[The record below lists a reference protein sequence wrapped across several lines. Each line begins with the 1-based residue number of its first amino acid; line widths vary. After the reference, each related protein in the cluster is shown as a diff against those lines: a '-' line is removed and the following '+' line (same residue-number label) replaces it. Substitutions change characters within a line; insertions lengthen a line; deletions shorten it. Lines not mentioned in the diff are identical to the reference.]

1 MLRLLPAQSGGV
13 MRYALMLVLVLLSGR
28 TEAASDALRNKYLAA
43 WAARLDGYRSE
54 YVRHDAALRKEIAA
68 GNERIFASGSVEWS
82 ELVGPVMEY
91 SLKIRDN
98 FTIAGRGET
107 IKRFIAHIQTDPT
120 PGLTEVWFQTQ
131 VAELQR
137 QAQAVD
143 SNTQF
148 FLTSLKDRVEMS
160 ETWILE
166 MEQLARA
173 QGMVVGTVQELPLLF
188 QNAQSYYREVR
199 QTRAEEQRQAEQQ
212 RQRMLDSLAVL
223 GRLNYQQQLFN
234 TLNRPRTCQRVGRTV
249 TCF

>member
-1 MLRLLPAQSGGV
+1 

-28 TEAASDALRNKYLAA
+28 TEAASDTLRNKYLAA
-43 WAARLDGYRSE
+43 WAARLDGYRAE
-54 YVRHDAALRKEIAA
+54 YIRHDTVLHKEIAA
-68 GNERIFASGSVEWS
+68 GTERIFGSASVEWS
-82 ELVGPVMEY
+82 DLVSPVMEY

-107 IKRFIAHIQTDPT
+107 IKRFIVHMQTDPT
-120 PGLTEVWFQTQ
+120 PGLTEVCFQTE

-137 QAQAVD
+137 QAQVVD
-143 SNTQF
+143 SNTQL
-148 FLTSLKDRVEMS
+148 FLASLNDRVEMS
-160 ETWILE
+160 NTWILE
-166 MEQLARA
+166 IEQVARA
-173 QGMVVGTVQELPLLF
+173 QGMVVGTIQELPLLF
-188 QNAQSYYREVR
+188 QNAQSYYRELR
-199 QTRAEEQRQAEQQ
+199 QTRVEDQRQAEQQ

>member
-1 MLRLLPAQSGGV
+1 
-13 MRYALMLVLVLLSGR
+13 MRIALMFVFVLLASR
-28 TEAASDALRNKYLAA
+28 AEADDTLRDKYLAA

-54 YVRHDAALRKEIAA
+54 YVREDAALRKQIAA
-68 GNERIFASGSVEWS
+68 GNERIFGSGSVEWS

-91 SLKIRDN
+91 ALKIREN

-107 IKRFIAHIQTDPT
+107 IKRFVAHIQTNPT
-120 PGLTEVWFQTQ
+120 PGVTEMWFQTE

-137 QAQAVD
+137 RAQTVEN
-143 SNTQF
+143 NTQF
-148 FLTSLKDRVEMS
+148 FLASLNDRIEMS
-160 ETWILE
+160 NEWILE
-166 MEQLARA
+166 IEQLARA

-212 RQRMLDSLAVL
+212 RQRILDSLAVL
-223 GRLNYQQQLFN
+223 GRLNYQQQLSN